1 MAFAQSMIE
10 YIASHLG
17 CITLF
22 STHYQEL
29 TMLSD
34 LYGIQNVHASAA
46 IDNDHIVFLYK
57 IKEGNSNRSYG
68 INVAKLAKLPNEV
81 IERADLILKSLENN
95 DVRETVKQT
104 AENKIII
111 KESEAE
117 KMLKQINPMELS
129 PLDALSTLIELKKLC
144 E

>member
-1 MAFAQSMIE
+1 M
-10 YIASHLG
+10 
-17 CITLF
+17 
-22 STHYQEL
+22 
-29 TMLSD
+29 
-34 LYGIQNVHASAA
+34 
-46 IDNDHIVFLYK
+46 
-57 IKEGNSNRSYG
+57 
-68 INVAKLAKLPNEV
+68 AKLAKLPNEV